1 MRHLPSGQL
10 VGELRN
16 PYTRERASRGEKKG
30 KLQPLTVGVLGAV
43 GVESTVLFN
52 EGCYWLISF

>member
-30 KLQPLTVGVLGAV
+30 KLSLTVGVLGAV
-43 GVESTVLFN
+43 GVESTLLFN
-52 EGCYWLISF
+52 EGCYWLIGF